1 MAQETFAYNIAERV
15 LLKLASLAFQE
26 ACLVCGVESNLERLK
41 KTLSTIKA
49 VLLDAEEQQ
58 FHNQQITVWLE
69 KLIEVF
75 YDAQDVVD
83 EFERKALQ
91 NQVIETHWSITKK
104 PIRIKFHL
112 SERLEIMHVV
122 RGREMSHSF
131 VQASDVIGRDHDK
144 ENIIQHLMHAS
155 SDGQNLSVIPVVGIG
170 GLGKTVLAKYV
181 FNDARVIN
189 HFEFKCWDRTK
200 WMELRGLLMGGA
212 NGCKIIVTTRSPRI
226 ASMMGT
232 ESPYNLEGLPH
243 KECLSLFI
251 KWAFDEGN
259 ESLHANLVEIGDEI
273 VKKCKGVPLA
283 VKSLGSL
290 LYSKFEERYWLFVK
304 DNEIWKLDK
313 KEGDILSALQ
323 LSYNQMPSSLK
334 QCFAYCSLYPKDYDY
349 NSLELIQLWMAHG
362 LLESPNGIE
371 ELEDIGNQYV
381 DELYS
386 RSFLEDYTDVG
397 CFRLFKIHD
406 LAHDLAISV
415 AKKSLFGVTQGY
427 TSLRMLVI
435 KNCGGLIS
443 LFPSLKCLTGLEVLD
458 IKNCK
463 KLVLT
468 EGEENQE
475 EFMMSLRV
483 LRLIEL
489 PQMVVLPHW
498 IKQSARTL
506 QRMAIN
512 GCPNLTVL
520 PEWLSNL
527 SSLRV
532 LVFRSCPKLASLSEG
547 QLCRASL
554 RSFII
559 SECPELSRRCQP
571 EIGEEWHK
579 IAHHKSTSESCR
591 NHLFLVKGQNL
602 VAPVRSGRDLIKFG
616 REFQQQF
623 HNQQITVWLGKLIE
637 VFYDAQDVVDEFE
650 CEALQKQVVETHWS
664 ITKKLTKYSNSLYR
678 LWDLGQ
684 QRCVHSYAVH
694 TGSVWALASTPSFSH
709 VYSGGRDLSL
719 YLTDLATR
727 ESLLLCTGEHPVLQ
741 LAMHDDSIWVATT
754 DSSVHRWPAEGRNPQ
769 KSFQRG
775 GSFLAGNLSF
785 SRARVPV
792 FKEPTLTIPGTPGI
806 VQHEIL
812 NNRRHVLT
820 KDTAGSVKLWE
831 ITRGI
836 VVTDYGKVSFEEKK
850 EELFEMADLNIAGKP
865 EDDKDLLEWGVVHLK
880 GTEMRAIVCKVAW
893 WATVYSL
900 WSQRNAIIHA
910 GQIKSEDQLLNIIKR
925 DVKNRLHSKN
935 GFRDTILNRIL
946 CCNWGISVARV
957 NLARET
963 LKGLLAHWL
972 AKRKQRFGSQP
983 SANGDL
989 LSGKDISHR
998 SITHSRIEVD
1008 SNAENDS
1015 MVYPPFE
1022 FSTVYPPSIITEG
1035 SHGGP
1040 WRKKITDFDGT
1051 EDEKDFPF
1059 WCLDCVLNNRL
1070 PPRENT
1076 K

>member
-1 MAQETFAYNIAERV
+1 MAQETFAYNIAEKV

-69 KLIEVF
+69 KLIELF

-104 PIRIKFHL
+104 VRRFFSSSNSLVFQIKMAHKIKDIIVRLDEVAADKIKFHL

-170 GLGKTVLAKYV
+170 GLGKTVLAKHV

-189 HFEFKCWDRTK
+189 HFEFKCWICVSEEFVLKKLLVKIISSIISENCNDWDEEKLQISLRNNLNGKKFLLVLDDVWNEDRTK

-212 NGCKIIVTTRSPRI
+212 NGCKIIVTTRSPKI

-371 ELEDIGNQYV
+371 ELEDIGNKYV

-415 AKKSLFGVTQGY
+415 AKSECLIINFQTQKISEKVRHLSFVDNNWNNEDVLKCLQKSKSIRTIFSPMEGVGPSIESYLYACFSRFRYMRVLDLSEASFEVLPSFVATMKHLRWLDLRRSGIKKLSNSICKLQNLQTLRLEGCEKLEELPKDIRYMISLRFLELTTKQKSLPESLNSLPLRLLVLSNCDNIESLFGVTQGY

-579 IAHHKSTSESCR
+579 IAHVS
-591 NHLFLVKGQNL
+591 
-602 VAPVRSGRDLIKFG
+602 DIK
-616 REFQQQF
+616 
-623 HNQQITVWLGKLIE
+623 
-637 VFYDAQDVVDEFE
+637 
-650 CEALQKQVVETHWS
+650 
-664 ITKKLTKYSNSLYR
+664 
-678 LWDLGQ
+678 
-684 QRCVHSYAVH
+684 
-694 TGSVWALASTPSFSH
+694 
-709 VYSGGRDLSL
+709 
-719 YLTDLATR
+719 
-727 ESLLLCTGEHPVLQ
+727 
-741 LAMHDDSIWVATT
+741 
-754 DSSVHRWPAEGRNPQ
+754 
-769 KSFQRG
+769 
-775 GSFLAGNLSF
+775 
-785 SRARVPV
+785 
-792 FKEPTLTIPGTPGI
+792 
-806 VQHEIL
+806 
-812 NNRRHVLT
+812 
-820 KDTAGSVKLWE
+820 
-831 ITRGI
+831 
-836 VVTDYGKVSFEEKK
+836 
-850 EELFEMADLNIAGKP
+850 
-865 EDDKDLLEWGVVHLK
+865 
-880 GTEMRAIVCKVAW
+880 
-893 WATVYSL
+893 
-900 WSQRNAIIHA
+900 
-910 GQIKSEDQLLNIIKR
+910 
-925 DVKNRLHSKN
+925 
-935 GFRDTILNRIL
+935 
-946 CCNWGISVARV
+946 IS
-957 NLARET
+957 
-963 LKGLLAHWL
+963 
-972 AKRKQRFGSQP
+972 
-983 SANGDL
+983 
-989 LSGKDISHR
+989 
-998 SITHSRIEVD
+998 
-1008 SNAENDS
+1008 
-1015 MVYPPFE
+1015 
-1022 FSTVYPPSIITEG
+1022 
-1035 SHGGP
+1035 
-1040 WRKKITDFDGT
+1040 
-1051 EDEKDFPF
+1051 
-1059 WCLDCVLNNRL
+1059 
-1070 PPRENT
+1070 
-1076 K
+1076 